1 MGTLVNEPG
10 LRQLNQVF
18 MNILAN
24 AIDALEESLVTDNG
38 LMTNNRG
45 QICIHIILTKDKQV
59 MIRIADNG
67 LGIPEDVQQRLF
79 EPFFTTKPVGKGTR
93 LGLSI
98 SYQIITQKHQGK
110 LQCIS
115 TVGQGTEF
123 VIIIPLNQ
131 RSL

>member
-38 LMTNNRG
+38 LITNNRG
-45 QICIHIILTKDKQV
+45 KICIHTILTKDKQV
-59 MIRIADNG
+59 MIGIVDNG

-79 EPFFTTKPVGKGTR
+79 EPFFTTKPVGKGTG